1 MITDLVPLFSSLLLT
16 SLDPSPYYIIYQSLI
31 PIFTLIASL
40 LVILVKRRQWFIR
53 YHRGSIINHHH
64 WHICYQNVL
73 IRIILFCFPY
83 LVRVFL
89 LHVRERTS
97 ITGNIVNNL
106 IVSRR
111 SFDRDLYYI
120 TSDRAV

>member
-1 MITDLVPLFSSLLLT
+1 MITGLVSLFSSLLLT
-16 SLDPSPYYIIYQSLI
+16 SLDPSHYIMYQSLI

-73 IRIILFCFPY
+73 IRITLFYFPY

-97 ITGNIVNNL
+97 ITGNMVNNL

-120 TSDRAV
+120 TSDRAI